1 MPAMSASLSVPERFC
16 GPPGA
21 ANGGYLAGRLAS
33 LLGGAAEVTLRRAT
47 LLGHGLRVALVPQG
61 VDLYD
66 GETVV
71 AEARETIVD
80 VDLPRAVTIEEATAA
95 ARAFPRLVDHPV
107 PGCFVCG
114 VDRAPGDG
122 LRIFPG
128 PVPGRAQVYAAPWTP
143 DHALADEQGTVR
155 SEFLWAALDCTGAF
169 AVNEPPRGLA
179 LLGRLAATILRPV
192 RVGEPLVV
200 IGWPIRREGRKLQPG
215 TAILTADGDPV
226 VAARAT
232 WVLTQL

>member
-1 MPAMSASLSVPERFC
+1 MSASLSLPERFC

-21 ANGGYLAGRLAS
+21 ANGGYLAGRL
-33 LLGGAAEVTLRRAT
+33 AT

-80 VDLPRAVTIEEATAA
+80 IDLPRAVMIEEATAA
-95 ARAFPRLVDHPV
+95 ARAFPRFVDHPV

-122 LRIFPG
+122 LRILPG
-128 PVPGRAQVYAAPWTP
+128 PVP
-143 DHALADEQGTVR
+143 
-155 SEFLWAALDCTGAF
+155 
-169 AVNEPPRGLA
+169 EPSSLVLLGSGLLGLA
-179 LLGRLAATILRPV
+179 GWRRRRASSKGSSWVPTDQSLGS
-192 RVGEPLVV
+192 
-200 IGWPIRREGRKLQPG
+200 
-215 TAILTADGDPV
+215 
-226 VAARAT
+226 
-232 WVLTQL
+232 